1 VYKVSQVNMGHP
13 YAVMEYQEIGLLKDD
28 EEKEEKQ
35 RDTHYASED
44 EDFAG
49 SSSKELL
56 EEIKNEANL
65 MMQETENLVQ
75 EQIKKAKEEALI
87 IQQEA
92 EKKGFDLGFEKG
104 NIEGAMQYEKITK
117 EAEVLFADL
126 SYQYENLLLKAE
138 NELVRLSIQIAKK
151 VIGVELTTNPKL
163 IVALTR
169 DALSRTLQQE
179 GIVVKVSQEDAQ
191 VLSDHLALLGEG
203 QGRKRNIQIEESLR
217 LKKGECLVQTEY
229 GIVDGSLEKKMEN
242 IESALLK
249 ELESDKGVE

>member
-13 YAVMEYQEIGLLKDD
+13 YAIMEDKEIEFLKDD
-28 EEKEEKQ
+28 ETKKEKEYNLQHE
-35 RDTHYASED
+35 SED
-44 EDFAG
+44 EDFEVP
-49 SSSKELL
+49 SSEDLL
-56 EEIKNEANL
+56 EEIKDEANL
-65 MMQETENLVQ
+65 IMEKAEKQAQER
-75 EQIKKAKEEALI
+75 IKKAMEESLM

-92 EKKGFDLGFEKG
+92 EKKGFELGFEKG
-104 NIEGAMQYEKITK
+104 NIEGATQYEKITK
-117 EAEVLFADL
+117 EAEFLFADL
-126 SYQYENLLLKAE
+126 SHQYENLLLKAE
-138 NELVRLSIQIAKK
+138 NELVRLSIEIAKK
-151 VIGVELTTNPKL
+151 VVGMELTTNPKL

-169 DALSRTLQQE
+169 DALTRTLQQE

-203 QGRKRNIQIEESLR
+203 QGRKRDIQIEESLR
-217 LKKGECLVQTEY
+217 LKKGECLVQTDY